1 MAAAAQQYNGF
12 KDPFAASH
20 QQSFGSYKLGSKK
33 GMKAGGFGDSL
44 AVQYELHDQ
53 QPYYQADHHDKGYE
67 YKQDNVPIARNNA
80 GQLFVPSFDARNDKS
95 NRIDSVFD
103 AYVDMYAEDEEEEDG
118 SGEDLRGTAAGRTRQ
133 EDLEPYESHA
143 QSDTP
148 WDERGKSGL
157 YGGGG
162 RGADD
167 RETGWVRD
175 YAFSPAPPVSGYEED
190 LRFDNDDGEEL
201 QPQSSHDQHRQSSET
216 SGSSTGPLTPT
227 NGVDFSS
234 ARELALRQ
242 TQATARSSPRLQEQ
256 PIHTVDPARIKK
268 KTIGAA
274 IPTPSAPMPALASS
288 GVESAREDRPRV
300 QRKTTFK
307 LIGRSK
313 KPPTI
318 SAPILPEGFVESLGM
333 ETFPLYPGVKPPQ
346 HALLSPSLKEDRAST
361 PSASSPRPAAV
372 GGLVP
377 ASPRIRS
384 PPTRKAAPRPK
395 HVPTRAE
402 GSTPPLRD
410 RPISPPVI
418 AQVREQ
424 HFSTR
429 GYDDED
435 EPQPRHQQQQ
445 QYTRPINSPPRSS
458 PSRSQQLLRPPQRTA
473 TRQRAAT
480 PDAAAAGCGGSAGP
494 LGRGRC
500 TTSPARARSASNSPL
515 LTPSPPAAD
524 YGSTTPT
531 TSPGDDAQP
540 SPNSSEVDDL
550 VPNLLGWIWGGQCTL
565 IGLVRDSYIV
575 LGLVLFAKLII
586 SASLPVL
593 LELNSALPQSLADMI
608 DFFFTGPPSAQV
620 CTDCGVVQRDLLYL
634 FFVVT
639 MWISGCSLC
648 PIGLILV
655 FLSIC
660 VPWMMLAVYGGTPLL
675 FAGSLIGY
683 YLQHILQG
691 VKLAFLTNAPPSRRA
706 IATLLATPS
715 TNSWTLVYVDST
727 VYYLVRWAQ
736 WQKRWVRLA
745 DEEEELDKDAEE
757 DGPDKP

>member
-1 MAAAAQQYNGF
+1 MAAVAQQYNGF
-12 KDPFAASH
+12 KDPFAANH
-20 QQSFGSYKLGSKK
+20 QQSFGSYKLGSNK
-33 GMKAGGFGDSL
+33 GIEAGGFGDSL

-53 QPYYQADHHDKGYE
+53 QPYYQAHCHDKGYE

-95 NRIDSVFD
+95 NRIDSVLD
-103 AYVDMYAEDEEEEDG
+103 AYVDMYAEDEEDEEDG

-133 EDLEPYESHA
+133 EDLEPYESHV

-190 LRFDNDDGEEL
+190 LRFDNDDGEES
-201 QPQSSHDQHRQSSET
+201 QQHSSHDQHRQSSET

-227 NGVDFSS
+227 NGVDFGS
-234 ARELALRQ
+234 ACESALRQ
-242 TQATARSSPRLQEQ
+242 TQATARSSPPLHEQ

-288 GVESAREDRPRV
+288 GVKGAREDRPRV

-333 ETFPLYPGVKPPQ
+333 ETFPLYPGVKAPQ
-346 HALLSPSLKEDRAST
+346 HALLSPSLKEDRPST
-361 PSASSPRPAAV
+361 PPASSPRPAAT
-372 GGLVP
+372 GGLVS

-410 RPISPPVI
+410 RPISPPVV

-429 GYDDED
+429 GYDDDD
-435 EPQPRHQQQQ
+435 EPQPRQQQQQQHQ
-445 QYTRPINSPPRSS
+445 QYTRPTTSPPRSS
-458 PSRSQQLLRPPQRTA
+458 PSRAQQHEASPPFEQYSGSHARTASSATVGSGFRDPWSATRTSSGTPSIRSQSTAHNRTSPSRAGERGSMASTVHELDYRKGGSVKSNLSSHARPVPTFQLEVADDFEPSPLQRT
-473 TRQRAAT
+473 TDDRQ
-480 PDAAAAGCGGSAGP
+480 GS
-494 LGRGRC
+494 L
-500 TTSPARARSASNSPL
+500 
-515 LTPSPPAAD
+515 
-524 YGSTTPT
+524 
-531 TSPGDDAQP
+531 
-540 SPNSSEVDDL
+540 SSEY
-550 VPNLLGWIWGGQCTL
+550 
-565 IGLVRDSYIV
+565 S
-575 LGLVLFAKLII
+575 
-586 SASLPVL
+586 
-593 LELNSALPQSLADMI
+593 ELSE
-608 DFFFTGPPSAQV
+608 
-620 CTDCGVVQRDLLYL
+620 
-634 FFVVT
+634 
-639 MWISGCSLC
+639 
-648 PIGLILV
+648 
-655 FLSIC
+655 
-660 VPWMMLAVYGGTPLL
+660 
-675 FAGSLIGY
+675 
-683 YLQHILQG
+683 
-691 VKLAFLTNAPPSRRA
+691 APPTNNFHPSNA
-706 IATLLATPS
+706 FSGYTPS
-715 TNSWTLVYVDST
+715 TTVGQLRKNSIAYAPVQPLKLGARPAFDNRQST
-727 VYYLVRWAQ
+727 ASNFGGDVVWG
-736 WQKRWVRLA
+736 
-745 DEEEELDKDAEE
+745 
-757 DGPDKP
+757 GPTDVSRPQSVASPFQGYAPTIGTTGFRNPFG

>member
-1 MAAAAQQYNGF
+1 MAAAAHQYNGF

-20 QQSFGSYKLGSKK
+20 EQSFGSYKLGSNK

-53 QPYYQADHHDKGYE
+53 QPDYQAHQHDKGYE

-80 GQLFVPSFDARNDKS
+80 RQLFVPSFDARNDKS

-190 LRFDNDDGEEL
+190 LQFDNEDDGES
-201 QPQSSHDQHRQSSET
+201 QQHSSHDQHRQSSET

-227 NGVDFSS
+227 NGVDFGS
-234 ARELALRQ
+234 ARESALRQ
-242 TQATARSSPRLQEQ
+242 TQETTRSSPRLHEQ
-256 PIHTVDPARIKK
+256 PIHTVDRARIKK
-268 KTIGAA
+268 KTTIGAA
-274 IPTPSAPMPALASS
+274 IPIPSAPMPALASS
-288 GVESAREDRPRV
+288 GHKGGREDRPRI

-346 HALLSPSLKEDRAST
+346 HALLSPSLKEDRASA
-361 PSASSPRPAAV
+361 PSAASPSAAA
-372 GGLVP
+372 LVP

-395 HVPTRAE
+395 HIPTRAE

-410 RPISPPVI
+410 RPISPPVV
-418 AQVREQ
+418 AQLREQ

-435 EPQPRHQQQQ
+435 EPQPRQQQLQ
-445 QYTRPINSPPRSS
+445 QYTRPTNSPPRSS
-458 PSRSQQLLRPPQRTA
+458 PSRAQQREASPPFEQYSGSHARTASSATVGSGFRDPWSATRTSSGTPSIRSQSTAHNRTSSYRAGERGSMASTVHELDCRKGGSVKSNLSSHARPVPTFQLEVADGLEPSPLQRT
-473 TRQRAAT
+473 T
-480 PDAAAAGCGGSAGP
+480 DDGHGS
-494 LGRGRC
+494 L
-500 TTSPARARSASNSPL
+500 
-515 LTPSPPAAD
+515 
-524 YGSTTPT
+524 
-531 TSPGDDAQP
+531 
-540 SPNSSEVDDL
+540 SSEY
-550 VPNLLGWIWGGQCTL
+550 
-565 IGLVRDSYIV
+565 S
-575 LGLVLFAKLII
+575 
-586 SASLPVL
+586 
-593 LELNSALPQSLADMI
+593 ELSD
-608 DFFFTGPPSAQV
+608 
-620 CTDCGVVQRDLLYL
+620 
-634 FFVVT
+634 
-639 MWISGCSLC
+639 
-648 PIGLILV
+648 
-655 FLSIC
+655 
-660 VPWMMLAVYGGTPLL
+660 
-675 FAGSLIGY
+675 
-683 YLQHILQG
+683 
-691 VKLAFLTNAPPSRRA
+691 APPTNNFHPSNA
-706 IATLLATPS
+706 FSGYTPS
-715 TNSWTLVYVDST
+715 TTVGQLRKNSIAYAPVQPLNLGARPAFDNRQST
-727 VYYLVRWAQ
+727 ASNFGGDVVWG
-736 WQKRWVRLA
+736 
-745 DEEEELDKDAEE
+745 
-757 DGPDKP
+757 GPTDVSRPQSVASPFQGYAPTIGTTGFRNPFG